1 MDSKPVGM
9 IGLGIMGS
17 AMSAN
22 LIRAGFKVVGYDVVS
37 RALQAHRKVG
47 GAVAHNCQEVATKCD
62 ILVTSLPSSDALLET
77 AAQLAKSSRKNQIVV
92 ETSTLPIPVK
102 EEAREILA
110 SRGTIL
116 LDCTLSGTGAQARVK
131 DLIVYASGDRKACDL
146 VAPVMQG
153 FARAQYYVGA
163 FGAGSKMKFVANL
176 LVAIHNVAAAEAMVL
191 AMKSGLDPELV
202 LKVVADGAG
211 GSRMLQ
217 VRGPMMVKGDYS
229 DATMKVQTWQK
240 DMTIIGDYARKIDC
254 PTPLLSASASIYTA
268 AMAMGLGA
276 EDTGA
281 VCAVLERMANNPRGT
296 RGKK

>member
-22 LIRAGFKVVGYDVVS
+22 LIRAGFKVVGYDVVP
-37 RALQAHRKVG
+37 RARQVHRKAG
-47 GAVAHNCQEVATKCD
+47 GTVARSCQEVAKKCD

-77 AAQLAKSSRKNQIVV
+77 AAQLAKSSRRNQIVV

-102 EEAREILA
+102 EEARKILA

-131 DLIVYASGDRKACDL
+131 DLIVYASGDRKACER
-146 VAPVMQG
+146 VAPVMEG

-191 AMKSGLDPELV
+191 AMKSGLDPEMV

-281 VCAVLERMANNPRGT
+281 VCEVLERMANNPRGT
-296 RGKK
+296 SGKK